1 MMNFKKKGNERESP
15 QQRDHRRCIP
25 PSLRSPPQHPSILLC
40 CSQGAAYLLLPPP
53 SLSPSLPPPSSSS
66 LPPSLSF
73 SPSLSPTSPSDSERN
88 KKSHITPLIGLSG
101 EVTSAGKTAK
111 QFDRREEG
119 RGRKVKHPALARP
132 RRFVSFLFRSQTL
145 GVEHHLNVSC

>member
-1 MMNFKKKGNERESP
+1 MRGKALSSETTIAASLHPSALLLNIHLFFCVVLRELPSSSLL
-15 QQRDHRRCIP
+15 P
-25 PSLRSPPQHPSILLC
+25 PSLPH
-40 CSQGAAYLLLPPP
+40 
-53 SLSPSLPPPSSSS
+53 PPPSSS
-66 LPPSLSF
+66 L